1 MIKSKYTNRFH
12 SEPQFNMTSMIDVV
26 FLLIIFFML
35 ACQYIVQE
43 NYKLIIPD
51 DCAAA
56 IVPENLDRNAIT
68 VSVFPKAAGA
78 GGNPEVLYAVRA
90 REYDPQQE
98 VYRQEPQRLIEE
110 MSRQIATEA
119 KRKEDAL
126 IYLRAD
132 KDLSYGQVQKA
143 LLALSQAQIRKV
155 QLAAYSGNQIDKTGI
170 GSQSLE

>member
-43 NYKLIIPD
+43 NYKLVIPD
-51 DCAAA
+51 DCTAA
-56 IVPENLDRNAIT
+56 IVPERLDRNAIT
-68 VSVFPKAAGA
+68 VSVFPKNAGTP
-78 GGNPEVLYAVRA
+78 GNQEILYAVRA

-98 VYRQEPQRLIEE
+98 VYRREPLRLVEE
-110 MSRQIATEA
+110 MSRQITTEA
-119 KRKEDAL
+119 QRKEDAL

-132 KDLSYGQVQKA
+132 KDLTYGQVQKA
-143 LLALSQAQIRKV
+143 MLALSRAQIRKV
-155 QLAAYSGNQIDKTGI
+155 QLAAYSGNQIDKTG
-170 GSQSLE
+170 SESKSEE